1 MSPSSTV
8 SGHGRLGTSE
18 SPEVSAEKAAA
29 SAEEIWPTKDFG
41 LVPIPKRLQYNPIKP
56 FHFGILLN
64 VSFGF
69 GSTFIVANLYYCQP
83 LLIEFS
89 KSFNVTYEEVSRIPT
104 LVQAGYL
111 VGLLLISPLGD
122 LVRRRQLVLLL
133 VATSTTLTIGLAITK
148 NLRVF
153 ETLSF
158 LVGVA
163 TVTPQILMPLAAD
176 LAPPDRRASA
186 LSVVLSGLMLGVL
199 IARVLAGVIG
209 NFTTWRVVYYM
220 SIGVQSLVLI
230 GAYLVLPDYP
240 AKNRDLTY
248 FQILFSMAKY
258 AVTEPLVVQVAII
271 NIASSACFTSFWVT
285 LTFLLGG
292 PPYYYSTLVIGL
304 FGLVGMLGVLV
315 GPFAGRVIDKL
326 VPWYATLIATS
337 LLLVS
342 QAVQTAAGGIN
353 VAAVIIACFGLDVAR
368 QSQQVSLSTRVLSI
382 SSAARARLNAI
393 LILSLFIGQV
403 MGTSVGTEVFVQHG
417 WRACSLL
424 MLALQGFQIIILL
437 LRGPHCPRKRW
448 FGYEGGLEARKHVV
462 SEREK
467 AQCSGE
473 REVKNDPEAQKEAP
487 TQSGEGLQ
495 SDTS

>member
-1 MSPSSTV
+1 MSPSSTEK
-8 SGHGRLGTSE
+8 LGAHCE
-18 SPEVSAEKAAA
+18 SPEATAE
-29 SAEEIWPTKDFG
+29 
-41 LVPIPKRLQYNPIKP
+41 
-56 FHFGILLN
+56 
-64 VSFGF
+64 
-69 GSTFIVANLYYCQP
+69 
-83 LLIEFS
+83 
-89 KSFNVTYEEVSRIPT
+89 PT

-133 VATSTTLTIGLAITK
+133 VVTSIGLTIGLTVTK
-148 NLRVF
+148 NLQVF
-153 ETLSF
+153 ETLTF
-158 LVGVA
+158 LIGVA

-176 LAPPDRRASA
+176 LAPPERRASA

-209 NFTTWRVVYYM
+209 NFTTWRAVYYM

-230 GAYLVLPDYP
+230 GAYLMLPDYP
-240 AKNRDLTY
+240 SKNRDLTY

-258 AVTEPLVVQVAII
+258 AVTEPLVIQVAII

-292 PPYYYSTLVIGL
+292 PPYYYSTLIIGL

-315 GPFAGRVIDKL
+315 GPFAGRLIDRL
-326 VPWYATLIATS
+326 VPWYATLTATC
-337 LLLVS
+337 LLLVF

-353 VAAVIIACFGLDVAR
+353 VAAVVIACFGLDVAR
-368 QSQQVSLSTRVLSI
+368 QAQQVSMTTRVLSI

-403 MGTSVGTEVFVQHG
+403 MGTSVGTQVFVQHG

-424 MLALQGFQIIILL
+424 MLALQVFQILVLL

-448 FGYEGGLEARKHVV
+448 FGYEGGLEARKSVV
-462 SEREK
+462 LEKEKSRNSEGEK
-467 AQCSGE
+467 VE
-473 REVKNDPEAQKEAP
+473 HDPEAQMEAP
-487 TQSGEGLQ
+487 MQNGEGLQ

>member
-1 MSPSSTV
+1 
-8 SGHGRLGTSE
+8 
-18 SPEVSAEKAAA
+18 
-29 SAEEIWPTKDFG
+29 
-41 LVPIPKRLQYNPIKP
+41 
-56 FHFGILLN
+56 
-64 VSFGF
+64 
-69 GSTFIVANLYYCQP
+69 VANLYYCQP

-104 LVQAGYL
+104 LIQAGYL

-133 VATSTTLTIGLAITK
+133 VVSSIAITVGLAISG
-148 NLRVF
+148 NFQVF

-158 LVGVA
+158 FIGI
-163 TVTPQILMPLAAD
+163 TSVTPQILMPLAAD

-186 LSVVLSGLMLGVL
+186 LSVVLSGLMLGIL
-199 IARVLAGVIG
+199 IARVLAGIIG

-230 GAYLVLPDYP
+230 GAYLILPDYP
-240 AKNRDLTY
+240 AKNRDMTY

-258 AVTEPLVVQVAII
+258 AVTEPLVVQVVLI

-304 FGLVGMLGVLV
+304 FGLVGMLGVFV
-315 GPFAGRVIDKL
+315 APFAGRVIDKL
-326 VPWYATLIATS
+326 IPWYATLVATS
-337 LLLVS
+337 GLLVF

-368 QSQQVSLSTRVLSI
+368 QSQQISMSTRVLSI
-382 SSAARARLNAI
+382 SSTARARLNAI

-424 MLALQGFQIIILL
+424 TLALQGFQILILL

-448 FGYEGGLEARKHVV
+448 FGYEGGLEARKWVV
-462 SEREK
+462 LEREK
-467 AQCSGE
+467 AQCRGE
-473 REVKNDPEAQKEAP
+473 VQHDPEAQKEAP
-487 TQSGEGLQ
+487 MKSSEGEQ
-495 SDTS
+495 PDKS

>member
-1 MSPSSTV
+1 MSPSSTEK
-8 SGHGRLGTSE
+8 LGAHCE
-18 SPEVSAEKAAA
+18 SPEATVETIAA
-29 SAEEIWPTKDFG
+29 SAEESWPTKDFG
-41 LVPIPKRLQYNPIKP
+41 LIPIPKSLQYNPIKP

-69 GSTFIVANLYYCQP
+69 ASTFIVANLYYCQP

-89 KSFNVTYEEVSRIPT
+89 KSFDVTYEEVSRIPT

-133 VATSTTLTIGLAITK
+133 VAASTTLTIGLAVTTDA
-148 NLRVF
+148 RVF
-153 ETLSF
+153 EALSF
-158 LVGVA
+158 LIGVV

-176 LAPPDRRASA
+176 LAPPERRASA
-186 LSVVLSGLMLGVL
+186 LSVVLSGLMLGIL

-230 GAYLVLPDYP
+230 GAYLMLPDYP
-240 AKNRDLTY
+240 SKNRDLTY

-258 AVTEPLVVQVAII
+258 AVTEPLVIQVAII

-292 PPYYYSTLVIGL
+292 QPYYYSTLIIGL

-315 GPFAGRVIDKL
+315 GPFAGRLIDRL
-326 VPWYATLIATS
+326 VPWYATLIATG

-353 VAAVIIACFGLDVAR
+353 VAAVVIACFGLDVAR
-368 QSQQVSLSTRVLSI
+368 QSQQVSMTTRVLSI

-403 MGTSVGTEVFVQHG
+403 MGTSVGTQVFVQHG

-424 MLALQGFQIIILL
+424 MLALQAFQILVLL
-437 LRGPHCPRKRW
+437 LRGPHCPRHRW
-448 FGYEGGLEARKHVV
+448 FGYEGGLEARQRVV
-462 SEREK
+462 LEREK
-467 AQCSGE
+467 IRSSEGGGVE
-473 REVKNDPEAQKEAP
+473 HDPEAQTEAP
-487 TQSGEGLQ
+487 MRNGEGL
-495 SDTS
+495 

>member
-1 MSPSSTV
+1 
-8 SGHGRLGTSE
+8 
-18 SPEVSAEKAAA
+18 
-29 SAEEIWPTKDFG
+29 
-41 LVPIPKRLQYNPIKP
+41 
-56 FHFGILLN
+56 
-64 VSFGF
+64 
-69 GSTFIVANLYYCQP
+69 
-83 LLIEFS
+83 
-89 KSFNVTYEEVSRIPT
+89 
-104 LVQAGYL
+104 

-122 LVRRRQLVLLL
+122 LVRRRQLMLLL
-133 VATSTTLTIGLAITK
+133 IVLSTVITVGLAITR
-148 NLRVF
+148 NLQVF
-153 ETLSF
+153 EILSF
-158 LVGVA
+158 FIGVA

-176 LAPPDRRASA
+176 LAPPERRASA

-209 NFTTWRVVYYM
+209 NFTSWRVVYYM

-230 GAYLVLPDYP
+230 GAYLILPDYP

-292 PPYYYSTLVIGL
+292 PPYYYSTLIIGL
-304 FGLVGMLGVLV
+304 FGLIGMLGVLV
-315 GPFAGRVIDKL
+315 GPFAGRVIDNL
-326 VPWYATLIATS
+326 VLWYATLIATIA
-337 LLLVS
+337 LVVF

-353 VAAVIIACFGLDVAR
+353 VAAVIVACFGLDVAR
-368 QSQQVSLSTRVLSI
+368 QSQQVSLSARVLGI

-403 MGTSVGTEVFVQHG
+403 MGTSVSTEVFVQHG

-424 MLALQGFQIIILL
+424 MLALQGFQILILL

-448 FGYEGGLEARKHVV
+448 FGYEGGLEARKQVV
-462 SEREK
+462 LDREN
-467 AQCSGE
+467 AQRRGE
-473 REVKNDPEAQKEAP
+473 VQHDSEAQKEAP
-487 TQSGEGLQ
+487 MKNSEEMQPDKSLILPK
-495 SDTS
+495 

>member
-1 MSPSSTV
+1 MSSCETGIELQAPSPDTA
-8 SGHGRLGTSE
+8 
-18 SPEVSAEKAAA
+18 AEKVAAFTQE
-29 SAEEIWPTKDFG
+29 SWPIKDFG
-41 LVPIPKRLQYNPIKP
+41 LIPIPKRLQYNPIKP

-69 GSTFIVANLYYCQP
+69 ASTFTVANLYYCQP

-104 LVQAGYL
+104 LILAGYS

-133 VATSTTLTIGLAITK
+133 VASSIAVTVGLAISE
-148 NLRVF
+148 NLQVF

-158 LVGVA
+158 FVGVA
-163 TVTPQILMPLAAD
+163 SVTPQILMPLAAD

-186 LSVVLSGLMLGVL
+186 LSVVLSGLMLGIL

-220 SIGVQSLVLI
+220 SIGVQLLVLI
-230 GAYLVLPDYP
+230 GAYLILPDYP
-240 AKNRDLTY
+240 AKNRDMTY
-248 FQILFSMAKY
+248 FQILFSMVKY
-258 AVTEPLVVQVAII
+258 AVTEPLVVQMALI
-271 NIASSACFTSFWVT
+271 NIASSACFASFWVT

-315 GPFAGRVIDKL
+315 TPFAGRMIDKL
-326 VPWYATLIATS
+326 IPWYATLIATS
-337 LLLVS
+337 GLLVF
-342 QAVQTAAGGIN
+342 QAVQTAAGGIS
-353 VAAVIIACFGLDVAR
+353 VAAVIIVCFGLDVAR
-368 QSQQVSLSTRVLSI
+368 QSQEISISTRVLSI

-393 LILSLFIGQV
+393 VLLSLLIGQV
-403 MGTSVGTEVFVQHG
+403 MGTPVSTEVFVQYG

-424 MLALQGFQIIILL
+424 MLALQGFQIVILL

-448 FGYEGGLEARKHVV
+448 FGYEGGLEARKRVV
-462 SEREK
+462 LERER
-467 AQCSGE
+467 AQCRGE
-473 REVKNDPEAQKEAP
+473 VQHDPEAQKEAP
-487 TQSGEGLQ
+487 MKSGEDEQ
-495 SDTS
+495 T

>member
-1 MSPSSTV
+1 MFTQIS
-8 SGHGRLGTSE
+8 RLNIQYSIIERWGEYAVKIQE
-18 SPEVSAEKAAA
+18 S
-29 SAEEIWPTKDFG
+29 WPTKDFG
-41 LVPIPKRLQYNPIKP
+41 LIPIPKRLQYNPNKP

-69 GSTFIVANLYYCQP
+69 ASTFIVANLYYCQP

-89 KSFNVTYEEVSRIPT
+89 KSFDVTYEEVSRIPT

-122 LVRRRQLVLLL
+122 LVRRRQLVLML
-133 VATSTTLTIGLAITK
+133 VVISTTLTIGLAVTK

-153 ETLSF
+153 EALSF
-158 LVGVA
+158 LIGAV

-230 GAYLVLPDYP
+230 GAYLILPDYP
-240 AKNRDLTY
+240 SKNRDLTY

-258 AVTEPLVVQVAII
+258 AVTEPLVIQVAII

-292 PPYYYSTLVIGL
+292 PPYYYSTLIIGL

-315 GPFAGRVIDKL
+315 GPFAGRLIDKL

-337 LLLVS
+337 LLVVS
-342 QAVQTAAGGIN
+342 QVVQTAAGGIN
-353 VAAVIIACFGLDVAR
+353 VAAVVIACFGLDVAR
-368 QSQQVSLSTRVLSI
+368 QSQQVSLTTRVLSI

-403 MGTSVGTEVFVQHG
+403 MGTSVGTQVFVQHG
-417 WRACSLL
+417 WRACSLF
-424 MLALQGFQIIILL
+424 MLALQAFQIVILL
-437 LRGPHCPRKRW
+437 LRGPHCPRRRW
-448 FGYEGGLEARKHVV
+448 FGYEGGLEARRRVV
-462 SEREK
+462 LEREK
-467 AQCSGE
+467 TRSSDEKEVE
-473 REVKNDPEAQKEAP
+473 RDPEAQEVP
-487 TQSGEGLQ
+487 MQHGENLQ
-495 SDTS
+495 SNTS

>member
-1 MSPSSTV
+1 MSLSSTEK
-8 SGHGRLGTSE
+8 LGAHE
-18 SPEVSAEKAAA
+18 SSKAGAEKVAA
-29 SAEEIWPTKDFG
+29 SAEESWPTKDFG
-41 LVPIPKRLQYNPIKP
+41 FIPIPKRLQYNPVKP

-64 VSFGF
+64 MSFGF
-69 GSTFIVANLYYCQP
+69 ASTFIVANLYYCQP

-89 KSFNVTYEEVSRIPT
+89 KSFDVTYEEVSRIPT

-133 VATSTTLTIGLAITK
+133 VATSTTLTIGLAVT
-148 NLRVF
+148 NNFQVF

-176 LAPPDRRASA
+176 LAAPDRRASA

-220 SIGVQSLVLI
+220 SIGVQLLVFI

-240 AKNRDLTY
+240 SKNRDLTY

-258 AVTEPLVVQVAII
+258 AVTEPLVIQVAII

-292 PPYYYSTLVIGL
+292 PPYYYSTLIIGL

-315 GPFAGRVIDKL
+315 GPFAGRIIDRL
-326 VPWYATLIATS
+326 VPWYATLIATC
-337 LLLVS
+337 LLIAS

-353 VAAVIIACFGLDVAR
+353 VAAVVIACFGLDVAR
-368 QSQQVSLSTRVLSI
+368 QSQQVSMTTRVLSI

-403 MGTSVGTEVFVQHG
+403 MGTSVGTQVFVQHG
-417 WRACSLL
+417 WRACSLF
-424 MLALQGFQIIILL
+424 MLALQGFQIVVLL
-437 LRGPHCPRKRW
+437 LRGPHCPRNHW
-448 FGYEGGLEARKHVV
+448 FGYEGGLEARQRVV
-462 SEREK
+462 FERETAWSSEEK
-467 AQCSGE
+467 
-473 REVKNDPEAQKEAP
+473 EVEYDKEAQKEIP
-487 TQSGEGLQ
+487 MQNGEGLR

>member
-1 MSPSSTV
+1 MS
-8 SGHGRLGTSE
+8 RLQVGQG
-18 SPEVSAEKAAA
+18 AAVA
-29 SAEEIWPTKDFG
+29 IPQLVKPVRSWPTKDFG
-41 LVPIPKRLQYNPIKP
+41 LIPIPKRLQYNPIKP
-56 FHFGILLN
+56 FHFGIFLN
-64 VSFGF
+64 ASFGF
-69 GSTFIVANLYYCQP
+69 ASTFTVANLYYCQP

-89 KSFNVTYEEVSRIPT
+89 KSFDVTYEEVSRIPT

-133 VATSTTLTIGLAITK
+133 VVTSIAFTIGLAVTK
-148 NLRVF
+148 NLQVF
-153 ETLSF
+153 EALTF
-158 LVGVA
+158 LTGVA

-176 LAPPDRRASA
+176 LAPPERRASA

-209 NFTTWRVVYYM
+209 NFTTWRAVYYM

-230 GAYLVLPDYP
+230 GAYLMLPDYP
-240 AKNRDLTY
+240 CKNRDLTY
-248 FQILFSMAKY
+248 FQVLFSMAKY
-258 AVTEPLVVQVAII
+258 AVTEPLVIQVAVI

-292 PPYYYSTLVIGL
+292 PPYYYSTLIIGL

-315 GPFAGRVIDKL
+315 GPFAGRLIDRL
-326 VPWYATLIATS
+326 VPWYATLVATG

-353 VAAVIIACFGLDVAR
+353 VAAVVIACFGLDVAR
-368 QSQQVSLSTRVLSI
+368 QAQQVSMTTRVLSI

-403 MGTSVGTEVFVQHG
+403 MGTSVGTQVFVQHG

-424 MLALQGFQIIILL
+424 MLALQVFQILVLL

-448 FGYEGGLEARKHVV
+448 FGYEGGLEARKRIVL
-462 SEREK
+462 EREE
-467 AQCSGE
+467 S
-473 REVKNDPEAQKEAP
+473 R
-487 TQSGEGLQ
+487 SGEGKRSGNFEVLV
-495 SDTS
+495 SDHSKNLIGM